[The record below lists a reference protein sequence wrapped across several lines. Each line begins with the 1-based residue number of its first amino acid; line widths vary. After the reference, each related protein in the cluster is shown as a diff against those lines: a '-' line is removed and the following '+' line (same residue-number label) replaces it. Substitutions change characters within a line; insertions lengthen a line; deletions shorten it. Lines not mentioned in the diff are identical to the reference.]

1 MAVHKNSRAKR
12 VDQGKG
18 NKNKNKNPNHG
29 ASAVANTMP
38 VNRMRELKTRRPA
51 KLRDKY
57 NNNQKPRLS
66 ND

>member
-12 VDQGKG
+12 DQGKG
-18 NKNKNKNPNHG
+18 NKNKNPNHG

-57 NNNQKPRLS
+57 NNNNQKPRLS